1 MAAVRT
7 LLDVQIASPEIEVL
21 VALAA
26 RERIELRV
34 GTLTVKNSFSSL
46 PASGADAVLD
56 TLHLTLDGLGLAITP
71 PTSRL
76 PAGKGAQRVPLT
88 DAITITTSVVRLLDA
103 APGRATVPATK
114 VEANVSAICLRV
126 VDAHLLFLLTYL
138 NTLKPLPSSAS
149 SSSAPAAVPP
159 AAPIAEATPAADVT
173 RSEPA
178 VAADGDPSAPPALLV
193 NASIVKLAVRLAR
206 ATGTFL
212 PTHPESLP
220 RSEQPD

>member
-1 MAAVRT
+1 M
-7 LLDVQIASPEIEVL
+7 
-21 VALAA
+21 
-26 RERIELRV
+26 
-34 GTLTVKNSFSSL
+34 
-46 PASGADAVLD
+46 
-56 TLHLTLDGLGLAITP
+56 
-71 PTSRL
+71 
-76 PAGKGAQRVPLT
+76 PLT

-138 NTLKPLPSSAS
+138 NTLKPLPSS